1 MKHAAMFIFLSFMI
15 SGFANAGGIIG
26 DVIRAVP
33 GGKGLGDA
41 LDEGHRELKEA
52 IPPYGQLEEGASGAV
67 RHGAQQVV
75 GEAGAP
81 ILKNWI
87 IESRNDALRAGTNP
101 IPPQL
106 RAAFSGFFP
115 NEILNKVRFRV
126 GQGHELSLQA
136 NSFRFGD
143 AAAIT
148 LDYVIVFHDWN
159 DANYNLALWAHEL
172 GHVQQYSNWGLDD
185 FAKRYLRDYQSVEND
200 ADNVSGNFIAWY
212 EQRRYVGQNVPS
224 PVPVNTYPNSN
235 VCSTPWGACQ
245 IQQFGPVGAS
255 CWCGTYQGPVWG
267 ALAPL

>member
-106 RAAFSGFFP
+106 RAAFSG
-115 NEILNKVRFRV
+115 
-126 GQGHELSLQA
+126 
-136 NSFRFGD
+136 
-143 AAAIT
+143 
-148 LDYVIVFHDWN
+148 
-159 DANYNLALWAHEL
+159 
-172 GHVQQYSNWGLDD
+172 
-185 FAKRYLRDYQSVEND
+185 
-200 ADNVSGNFIAWY
+200 
-212 EQRRYVGQNVPS
+212 
-224 PVPVNTYPNSN
+224 
-235 VCSTPWGACQ
+235 
-245 IQQFGPVGAS
+245 
-255 CWCGTYQGPVWG
+255 
-267 ALAPL
+267 